1 MTMISEL
8 KLLYLL
14 SLLIPIPLYWKE
26 MFNSMSLPHLPK
38 ELFILTSSVFS
49 TSIHPSSSLTVASAH
64 TPLRGHHK
72 PLVAKAVGPPHACL
86 MWTASDTL
94 NHFSLLKSFLSCLS
108 HHPISWFLSY
118 LSGLY
123 LLSSSAYPLN
133 VDVPGGF
140 CPRPCV
146 STTLGAAVAISM
158 LGLPFLDLL
167 PRSLF

>member
-1 MTMISEL
+1 MTMISKL
-8 KLLYLL
+8 KLLCLL
-14 SLLIPIPLYWKE
+14 SLLIPTPLYWKE
-26 MFNSMSLPHLPK
+26 TFASMSLPHLPK
-38 ELFILTSSVFS
+38 DLFILTSSVFS
-49 TSIHPSSSLTVASAH
+49 TSIHPSSYLTVASAH
-64 TPLRGHHK
+64 TPLQGHHK

-94 NHFSLLKSFLSCLS
+94 DHISLLKSFLSCLS

-123 LLSSSAYPLN
+123 LLSSSSYPLN

-140 CPRPCV
+140 CQRPCV
-146 STTLGAAVAISM
+146 STTLGAAVAICM